1 MKITSELLQTIY
13 TRAEQYAMARW
24 DRKSPN
30 QIELQEDGT
39 IKVTWE
45 YYRCGDYDYDYE
57 YIDVENLTEDLDVVV
72 QERKKK
78 EEEARLAMEHERKF
92 QEEKRLAQEKERR
105 RAEYLKFKKEFE
117 PQ

>member
-1 MKITSELLQTIY
+1 MNITTELLKTIY

-24 DRKSPN
+24 DRKSPT

-39 IKVTWE
+39 IMVTWE

-78 EEEARLAMEHERKF
+78 EEEVRIIMERERKF
-92 QEEKRLAQEKERR
+92 QEEKRLAQEKEKRR
-105 RAEYLKFKKEFE
+105 QEYLKLKQEFE
-117 PQ
+117 